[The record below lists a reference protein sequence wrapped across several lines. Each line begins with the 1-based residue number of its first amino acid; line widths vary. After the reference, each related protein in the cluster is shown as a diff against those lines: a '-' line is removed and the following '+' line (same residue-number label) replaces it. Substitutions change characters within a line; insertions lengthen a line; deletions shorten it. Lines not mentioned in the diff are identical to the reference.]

1 MNKCKILL
9 TNGTILDIEYIKMEW
24 TDDNKFINF
33 FSEYKSK
40 QIIATFIASN
50 IVAVITDYYK
60 VRIQN
65 SFE

>member
-50 IVAVITDYYK
+50 IVAVITDYSK